1 MHIGDVVIDS
11 VEIFSN
17 CKLEN
22 QLLSVGKTVTS
33 VSGALNTVT
42 NFFWRNF
49 STQQSDKDLYSK
61 ISTAATNVDA
71 INGGAGFGEFMRLL
85 LMTDI
90 PNPQGDIE
98 YYEYINT
105 LA

>member
-1 MHIGDVVIDS
+1 MAFDHFEELTAHVVTLTSANTDYAAGLTEKGNGIATDAGFWIYKIMHIGDVVIDS

-49 STQQSDKDLYSK
+49 ST
-61 ISTAATNVDA
+61 
-71 INGGAGFGEFMRLL
+71 
-85 LMTDI
+85 
-90 PNPQGDIE
+90 
-98 YYEYINT
+98 
-105 LA
+105 